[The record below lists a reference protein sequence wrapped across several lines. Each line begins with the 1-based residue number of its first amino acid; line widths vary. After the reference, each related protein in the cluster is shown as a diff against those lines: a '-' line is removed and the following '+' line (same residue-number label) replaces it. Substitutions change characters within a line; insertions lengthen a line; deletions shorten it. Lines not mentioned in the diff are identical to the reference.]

1 MFKYFLILVL
11 IYSSSVNA
19 QDKQLTGII
28 EGTVLDKETKLPL
41 IAANV
46 MLENSTIGA
55 TTDAEGKFVIKSLN
69 VGSYSIK
76 ISYMGYQLIIK
87 TDVIVKSSRSTALLI
102 ELQPS
107 AYQTE
112 EINVNAGYF
121 TEVEYQTVN
130 SVNFSYEEI
139 RRSPGAAGDVS
150 RIMMSLPSVAK
161 VNDQSNSLIV
171 RGGSPLEN
179 AFYIDNIEI
188 PNINHFPTQGASGGP
203 IGVLNV
209 DFINDVN
216 FISGGFSSTFGD
228 KLSSIMDIK
237 FREGNR
243 ENIEGQLDFNFAGFG
258 GVIEGPIGNNG
269 SYMLS
274 LRRSYFDLLVK
285 SIDIGTSIPPSYGD
299 YQYKIVYDLNDNNK
313 LSLIGVVSDD
323 HNNPTQ
329 KAAIDE
335 DMIYYGPQKIWVHT
349 NGINWQKIWGKI
361 GYSNTSIAF
370 TSNLF
375 NETYYETGSGL
386 FLRKND
392 SYENELKIRNI
403 NYLRLFTDL
412 SITFGADYKWLKS
425 NYNNQYGK
433 YTDALGNATPEV
445 LHITN
450 FDEHKIGLFEE
461 IKVTDFKSMD
471 LSIGLR
477 EDYFTYNKRLNF
489 SPRLAL
495 NLKFDDVSS
504 IKAFAGVF
512 YQTLPSLLLSQNE
525 NNKNLKN
532 TTAYQYILG
541 YERLLTKDLRLTLD
555 LYYKKYK
562 DLPIDPTQPQLFLLD
577 ELYYRSGYYFNHEQL
592 ISSGSAYTKGI
603 ELMLQKKLAENIYG
617 LASVSYSIAKC
628 KSADNIWQNRV
639 YDNRIVATIEGGYKP
654 NNEWEFSLRW
664 VYAGGTPYTP
674 LNISE
679 SETLNRAVLDENR
692 INAERYPDY
701 HSLNLRVDKRYH
713 FEHLN
718 IVAYLSVWNAYSR
731 KNIATYFWNETKKE
745 QGTIYQ
751 WTLLPIFGV
760 EIEF

>member
-107 AYQTE
+107 SYQTE

-471 LSIGLR
+471 LSIG
-477 EDYFTYNKRLNF
+477 Y
-489 SPRLAL
+489 
-495 NLKFDDVSS
+495 
-504 IKAFAGVF
+504 
-512 YQTLPSLLLSQNE
+512 LLGCG
-525 NNKNLKN
+525 KI
-532 TTAYQYILG
+532 ILH
-541 YERLLTKDLRLTLD
+541 
-555 LYYKKYK
+555 
-562 DLPIDPTQPQLFLLD
+562 I
-577 ELYYRSGYYFNHEQL
+577 
-592 ISSGSAYTKGI
+592 ISA
-603 ELMLQKKLAENIYG
+603 
-617 LASVSYSIAKC
+617 
-628 KSADNIWQNRV
+628 
-639 YDNRIVATIEGGYKP
+639 
-654 NNEWEFSLRW
+654 
-664 VYAGGTPYTP
+664 
-674 LNISE
+674 
-679 SETLNRAVLDENR
+679 
-692 INAERYPDY
+692 
-701 HSLNLRVDKRYH
+701 
-713 FEHLN
+713 
-718 IVAYLSVWNAYSR
+718 
-731 KNIATYFWNETKKE
+731 
-745 QGTIYQ
+745 
-751 WTLLPIFGV
+751 
-760 EIEF
+760 